1 MDRDYK
7 NNICLIGKNI
17 EDIKVKL
24 DLIKDENKD
33 RIQNLWNIIS
43 FEKRNGENMKSIF
56 DGVVSSLKEQNKKYI
71 MKTYSYTIIY
81 SLEEFNAEQERDLKA
96 LLNQIIEICKTY
108 FNQPFLILLSQ
119 DELNEKKVLDFFNKE
134 EIRNIGIDPRN
145 ISSFV
150 SPLNSNNENG
160 KMIKLKIFKI
170 FSYFYEFGDEFEY
183 KNVPFI
189 LYKRTKEKY
198 YSINM
203 LILGR
208 TQVGKSTFINTLLG
222 EKKAKEGGRNFSI
235 TKNQLTYHL
244 DDIPLEINDI
254 EGFTGEKTINEVINK
269 IKKMQNKLGEKELHI
284 VIYILNYDAT
294 TYFNDNEYL
303 IFKQLTE
310 KLDNTQFLFVCTKS
324 KENIEDEK
332 IENIQESFV
341 QMIQRGIEE
350 TKSDANIINQLKF
363 LYYCQKKDFNYE
375 EIKENIIENITKE
388 KFEELNFFEK
398 FELKFKNT
406 PDNELIDEMTKK
418 ILEKDESLHFVNL
431 IKDKDHNRIFGME
444 KVSKKI
450 RDALRYIKTNNMKF
464 INDDMKINEEQKN
477 RLKRKIDYLKKK
489 INENE
494 ENNINNYIDP
504 DINTHI
510 RKSNE
515 EAQSLLDKSNNELEN
530 INNTDQDFIL
540 LLNSISQEKVDN
552 AKKYAEKLTKTK
564 MRMVKDKVKTKGRLG
579 IACFFGLFPILDLFV
594 QKEMKKN
601 IQKEIADELNDDLI
615 DLDNSNLNLS
625 EEEQS
630 FTDIENFKKDTSDIP
645 TNVFKTIL
653 KAGSW
658 ALCGLSKIISLL
670 KIGGVV
676 IGGLV
681 GLVVSGVVM
690 NYDINKYLEFY
701 EKRLIYRYLVN
712 LSFNKIEKYL
722 EDKFENEKD
731 LNNGN

>member
-1 MDRDYK
+1 MERDYK
-7 NNICLIGKNI
+7 NNICLIGKDI
-17 EDIKVKL
+17 EHIKAKL
-24 DLIKDENKD
+24 DLIKDDNKD
-33 RIQNLWNIIS
+33 KIQNLWNIIS
-43 FEKRNGENMKSIF
+43 FEKRNGEDMNSIF
-56 DGVVSSLKEQNKKYI
+56 DGVVSSLKEQNKKYS

-81 SLEEFNAEQERDLKA
+81 SLEKFNAEQERHLKA
-96 LLNQIIEICKTY
+96 LLNQIIKICKTY
-108 FNQPFLILLSQ
+108 FNQPFLILLSE
-119 DELNEKKVLDFFNKE
+119 DELNKKKVLDFFNKE

-170 FSYFYEFGDEFEY
+170 FSYFYEFGDKFEL

-222 EKKAKEGGRNFSI
+222 EKKAKEGGRGFSI

-332 IENIQESFV
+332 IEEIQESFV

-375 EIKENIIENITKE
+375 EINENITKE

-418 ILEKDESLHFVNL
+418 ILEKDESLLFVNL

-450 RDALRYIKTNNMKF
+450 RDALKYIKANNMKF

-477 RLKRKIDYLKKK
+477 RLKRKIECLKKK

-515 EAQSLLDKSNNELEN
+515 EAQSLLNKSNNELEN
-530 INNTDQDFIL
+530 IDNTDKDFKEL
-540 LLNSISQEKVDN
+540 LDCIAQEKVDN

-564 MRMVKDKVKTKGRLG
+564 MRMVKDKVKTTGRIG
-579 IACFFGLFPILDLFV
+579 KACLIGLIPIYDLFA
-594 QKEMKKN
+594 QRDMKKD

-615 DLDNSNLNLS
+615 DLDGNNLKIS

-645 TNVFKTIL
+645 TDIIKTIA
-653 KAGSW
+653 KTGGW
-658 ALCGLSKIISLL
+658 ALFFLSKVL

-676 IGGLV
+676 IGSLV
-681 GLVVSGVVM
+681 GSVVSGIVI
-690 NYDINKYLEFY
+690 NYDINKYL
-701 EKRLIYRYLVN
+701 
-712 LSFNKIEKYL
+712 
-722 EDKFENEKD
+722 
-731 LNNGN
+731 